1 MVFYGLNRDRWNHT
15 KNKTGTCF
23 TWAMILFGYI
33 CGKFI
38 APYRLPYSAIS
49 QQQTVQMVTLL
60 IGAFSAFF
68 SYASA
73 IIGAFIAILVNRRAS
88 DKGTHPAWIATL
100 FIMPILV
107 SAFARY
113 GMLAINAAAWLFILY
128 VLSPVFLF
136 VFLSRVI
143 FPPEDW
149 WSNPINPLEQ
159 AMQKSV
165 RSSPK
170 NRKQKWWV
178 EMVVDVQSLILS
190 CIGKWI
196 KLYWYYVEP
205 FGKDQ
210 RKFFLNRK
218 KGPQKVFFRTF
229 IQLLQSSLE
238 VLLHKN

>member
-1 MVFYGLNRDRWNHT
+1 MWSFLRDNIIAPYRWVAEGIGELSNRYGIIRSLLDIRHFNLNYSFDALGAFFISLCIVVIFVCAFLMVFYGLNRDRWNHA

-49 QQQTVQMVTLL
+49 QQQTVQMVSLL

-68 SYASA
+68 SYAAA
-73 IIGAFIAILVNRRAS
+73 IIGAFIAILVNRGAP
-88 DKGTHPAWIATL
+88 DKGTHPAWIVML
-100 FIMPILV
+100 FIMPVLV

-143 FPPEDW
+143 FPPED
-149 WSNPINPLEQ
+149 
-159 AMQKSV
+159 
-165 RSSPK
+165 
-170 NRKQKWWV
+170 
-178 EMVVDVQSLILS
+178 
-190 CIGKWI
+190 
-196 KLYWYYVEP
+196 
-205 FGKDQ
+205 
-210 RKFFLNRK
+210 
-218 KGPQKVFFRTF
+218 
-229 IQLLQSSLE
+229 
-238 VLLHKN
+238 